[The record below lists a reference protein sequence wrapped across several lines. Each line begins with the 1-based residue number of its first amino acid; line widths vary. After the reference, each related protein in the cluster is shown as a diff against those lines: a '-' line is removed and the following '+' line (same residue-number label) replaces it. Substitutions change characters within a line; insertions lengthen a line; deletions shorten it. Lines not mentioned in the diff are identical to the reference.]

1 MAGEKPE
8 GSAKILIV
16 DDQPFFIAMASK
28 ILQAK
33 GYTVLSAL
41 SAEEGIREAR
51 KSRPDL
57 IILDVEM
64 PVMDGIAACAR
75 LKRDPNL
82 RNIPIVI
89 LTATLD
95 PQLNQK
101 AFQAGAEA
109 TILKAS
115 SADRILNM
123 VRVVLTTDRT
133 PEAKGD
139 VPPPLR

>member
-1 MAGEKPE
+1 MGGEAAE

-16 DDQPFFIAMASK
+16 DDQPFFIAMARN

-41 SAEEGIREAR
+41 SGEEGIQEAR
-51 KSRPDL
+51 KSHPNL

-64 PVMDGIAACAR
+64 PVMDGITACAR
-75 LKRDPNL
+75 IKKDPKIKD
-82 RNIPIVI
+82 IPVVI

-95 PQLNQK
+95 PQLNLR
-101 AFQAGAEA
+101 AFKAGAEA

-123 VRVVLTTDRT
+123 VKVVLSTDRT
-133 PEAKGD
+133 PEAKGEA
-139 VPPPLR
+139 PPPLR

>member
-1 MAGEKPE
+1 MAGEAPE

-16 DDQPFFIAMASK
+16 DDQPFFIAMARS
-28 ILQAK
+28 ILEAK

-41 SAEEGIREAR
+41 SAEEGIQEAR
-51 KSRPDL
+51 KTRLDL

-64 PVMDGIAACAR
+64 PVVDGIAACAR
-75 LKRDPNL
+75 IKRDPKL
-82 RNIPIVI
+82 KDIPIVI
-89 LTATLD
+89 LTATQD
-95 PQLNQK
+95 PKLNLR

-115 SADRILNM
+115 SAERIVNM
-123 VRVVLTTDRT
+123 VKVVLTTERT